1 MRAPHGRTKSRSVA
15 AALAVLLACGMA
27 ACSSD
32 PGGPSSDG
40 PLSSGLKHGPIPKGS
55 ICVPG
60 REGPQTFGDQI
71 YTNYGHTT
79 VVIDR
84 VTLLDP
90 HNQRLIGSYA
100 VPGGEGVGA
109 IHWPPTGSRQFPL
122 PPGWKDRQ
130 PVHGFRLAPGK
141 KFNMVI
147 GVAAIRAGRAATSQG
162 ILVYYH
168 DAAGSYVARN
178 YFQNIIAATK
188 TGCLSG

>member
-1 MRAPHGRTKSRSVA
+1 MKSLAVVALAMLLLCGA
-15 AALAVLLACGMA
+15 AACG
-27 ACSSD
+27 SKSD
-32 PGGPSSDG
+32 PAADG
-40 PLSSGLKHGPIPKGS
+40 PLSSGPKRGPIPRGS

-79 VVIDR
+79 VVVDR

-100 VPGGEGVGA
+100 VPGREGVGA
-109 IHWPPTGSRQFPL
+109 IHWPPTGWL

-141 KFNMVI
+141 SLNMAI
-147 GVAAIRAGRAATSQG
+147 GVTAIKAGRAATSQG

-168 DAAGSYVARN
+168 DPAGSYVARN
-178 YFQNIIAATK
+178 YFANILAATR
-188 TGCLSG
+188 TGCD